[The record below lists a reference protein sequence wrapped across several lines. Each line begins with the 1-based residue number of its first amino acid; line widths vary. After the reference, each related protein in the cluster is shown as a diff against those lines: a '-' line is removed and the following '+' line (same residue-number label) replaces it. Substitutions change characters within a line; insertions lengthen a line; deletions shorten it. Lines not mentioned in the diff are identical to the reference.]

1 MVVHFTY
8 ESDRPEGDLRQGD
21 LLAITDDLRGKLE
34 EFHPHYANN
43 PDYPFLIVITQSCDL
58 AFRDGKCASRYIS
71 LAAVRPLETLIEQEI
86 ERQSASS
93 IEKYLKVFP
102 ENKKP
107 WMEDFMAK
115 LLNNNLP
122 EYFYLEPESALG
134 IDSYYIAYLALS
146 IAIKSDN
153 YQICKE
159 ARFASLKEIF
169 RAKLGWL
176 VGNMYSRVATPDW
189 LTARFENRK
198 DFRRKISRILE
209 TSIVWVPEVAFE
221 RLKVKQEARRKETG
235 DKSYSLT
242 LEEIS
247 ETTREYITEQRMK
260 QENITR
266 FLVKETAKVIKGVKQ
281 DQLKELESKLLNSQK
296 LQTLIA

>member
-1 MVVHFTY
+1 M
-8 ESDRPEGDLRQGD
+8 P
-21 LLAITDDLRGKLE
+21 
-34 EFHPHYANN
+34 
-43 PDYPFLIVITQSCDL
+43 
-58 AFRDGKCASRYIS
+58 
-71 LAAVRPLETLIEQEI
+71 
-86 ERQSASS
+86 S
-93 IEKYLKVFP
+93 I
-102 ENKKP
+102 
-107 WMEDFMAK
+107 
-115 LLNNNLP
+115 
-122 EYFYLEPESALG
+122 
-134 IDSYYIAYLALS
+134 
-146 IAIKSDN
+146 
-153 YQICKE
+153 
-159 ARFASLKEIF
+159 
-169 RAKLGWL
+169 
-176 VGNMYSRVATPDW
+176 
-189 LTARFENRK
+189 ARFENRE

-242 LEEIS
+242 LEEIN